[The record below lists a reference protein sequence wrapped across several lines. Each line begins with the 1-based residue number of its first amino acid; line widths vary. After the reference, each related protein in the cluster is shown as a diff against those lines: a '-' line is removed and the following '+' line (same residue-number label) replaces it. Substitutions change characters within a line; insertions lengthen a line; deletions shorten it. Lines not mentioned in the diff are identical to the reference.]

1 MKHIFFIAT
10 FLICALLF
18 TQCKKPGCFSD
29 SGAVVTMQRP
39 SPPFQQIDLQDNVNL
54 VLTQDAVES
63 IHVEAGEGL
72 QGAIETK
79 ITDGV
84 LTIKNTTDCQF
95 LRSTSEKVTAYVAV
109 KNLLR
114 LNYSG
119 SGNITTTNTLLADG
133 ITFYSDIGAGNM
145 HISLDAKRTYAYLY
159 GNNTDMVFTG
169 KSDSCYAYTGQR
181 GTIDFRNFVVKY
193 QQIGYGS
200 IRDGY
205 VHATESLH
213 VLQYFRGTLFYKGRP
228 PMVKTE
234 YFSTGKVLPID

>member
-1 MKHIFFIAT
+1 MKSNSVIISLFFCT
-10 FLICALLF
+10 LLF

-29 SGAVVTMQRP
+29 SGAVVMVQR
-39 SPPFQQIDLQDNVNL
+39 SSAPFDQIDLQDNVNL
-54 VLTQDAVES
+54 VLTQDTVES
-63 IHVEAGEGL
+63 IRVEAGNDL
-72 QGAIETK
+72 QGAIKTE
-79 ITDGV
+79 IVAGV
-84 LTIKNTTDCQF
+84 LTVTNTTNCQF
-95 LRSTSEKVTAYVAV
+95 LRSPSEKVTAHVGIKTLV
-109 KNLLR
+109 R

-145 HISLDAKRTYAYLY
+145 HISLEAKRTYAYLY

-181 GTIDFRNFVVKY
+181 GTIDFRNFVVKH

-205 VHATESLH
+205 VHATHSLH
-213 VLQYFRGTLFYKGRP
+213 VLQYFRGTLYYKGRP
-228 PMVKTE
+228 PVVNTE
-234 YFSTGKVLPID
+234 YFSTGKVLAID